1 MADYQGWL
9 AGEVPYADLPEDVR
23 KQIDA
28 DAMSVAPVAAV
39 ELIHKAVDEKRFT
52 LGPWYIPNRLDAH
65 SEWTDAEELQA
76 GLWDY
81 VRKGDRGI
89 RLQHN
94 RDIIAGEWV
103 EAMQLPVQVT
113 MRKAADGAEVAYPE
127 GTVFLGVV
135 WKPWAWDL
143 VKQGKI
149 RGFSIGGSSMRLQGE
164 PSEQVVKAADA
175 DLAVIPAS
183 VRVDGRLFSVR
194 PEGTGIFVRSGD
206 RSVLLEGA
214 GVAKSLVEERLGIDA
229 NGVSTLLKEIRE
241 GDIQFG
247 MWVKADSEWGFVK
260 GSMSRSEAERAYP
273 HDTRTLPM
281 ASDLVRE

>member
-1 MADYQGWL
+1 MGDYQGWL
-9 AGEVPYADLPEDVR
+9 DGEVAYEDLSEEVR
-23 KQIDA
+23 KQIDD
-28 DAMSVAPVAAV
+28 DAMKVKPLGSI

-103 EAMQLPVQVT
+103 EAMQLPVEVT
-113 MRKAADGAEVAYPE
+113 MRKAADGNEVAYPE

-149 RGFSIGGSSMRLQGE
+149 RGFSIGGSSARLQVE
-164 PSEQVVKAADA
+164 PAQTVTKALAADME
-175 DLAVIPAS
+175 VIPAL
-183 VRVDGRLFSVR
+183 VKVDGRSFAIQAGESHISV
-194 PEGTGIFVRSGD
+194 SHGD
-206 RSVLLEGA
+206 VSVQAEFGGLQKAA
-214 GVAKSLVEERLGIDA
+214 GWDRLGLDA
-229 NGVSTLLKEIRE
+229 NGVVELENQLVSGDIRFAMWVRKDAGWSLVSGSRSREDAVLFAQNLKE
-241 GDIQFG
+241 
-247 MWVKADSEWGFVK
+247 S
-260 GSMSRSEAERAYP
+260 
-273 HDTRTLPM
+273 
-281 ASDLVRE
+281 